1 MAKAVSAAAKM
12 LVQAAGD
19 VSARPRAVAGADQ
32 VVINGQVLNR
42 AQAVALE
49 RAAVLA
55 QGSIEERRQAAAMVR
70 RVEGQLASARE
81 AAAVEA
87 GIVETV
93 ATLGG
98 RKAGVELEVVETAS
112 FVRDTHGAVLRHQG
126 EPVLKVETA
135 TRAKRIDGLESLW
148 KSGAL
153 DDQALADGMLYR
165 QTVAKAQASVG
176 SSLNERT
183 GAPRMNSDG
192 AVWSALDRGYAA
204 LRLRLVKA
212 AVGDARAMEVLDAVA
227 GRGVTIRTLAGG
239 GDVRASNVKRLVIA
253 LREAGPL
260 LRTTDEQLKRVLRI
274 RATKST

>member
-1 MAKAVSAAAKM
+1 MARAVSAAAKM
-12 LVQAAGD
+12 LAHAASVLD
-19 VSARPRAVAGADQ
+19 ADQ
-32 VVINGQVLNR
+32 IIVNGQALNR

-55 QGSIEERRQAAAMVR
+55 RGSIEERRQAAAMVR

-87 GIVETV
+87 GIVESV
-93 ATLGG
+93 NVLGG
-98 RKAGVELEVVETAS
+98 AEAGVTLEVVETAS

-135 TRAKRIDGLESLW
+135 TRAKRVDGLESLW

-183 GAPRMNSDG
+183 GAPRMDSDG
-192 AVWSALDRGYAA
+192 AVWTALDRGLAA
-204 LRLRLVKA
+204 VRLRLIKT
-212 AVGDARAMEVLDAVA
+212 AVGDPRAMEVLDAVA
-227 GRGVTIRTLAGG
+227 GRGVTIWSIGG
-239 GDVRASNVKRLVIA
+239 GGNERVCNAKLLARALTVA
-253 LREAGPL
+253 APL
-260 LRTTDEQLKRVLRI
+260 LRVSDEKLKKVLANRGG
-274 RATKST
+274 

>member
-12 LVQAAGD
+12 LVQAAGE
-19 VSARPRAVAGADQ
+19 VGARPRALAGADQ

-81 AAAVEA
+81 AAQVEV

-93 ATLGG
+93 AALGG
-98 RKAGVELEVVETAS
+98 KKAGVELEVVETAS
-112 FVRDTHGAVLRHQG
+112 FVRDAHGAVLRHQG

-135 TRAKRIDGLESLW
+135 TRAKRVDGLESLW

-153 DDQALADGMLYR
+153 NDQALADGMLYR
-165 QTVAKAQASVG
+165 QTVAKAQASLG
-176 SSLNERT
+176 SCLNERT

-192 AVWSALDRGYAA
+192 AVWSALERGLAA
-204 LRLRLVKA
+204 VRLRLIKT
-212 AVGDARAMEVLDAVA
+212 AVADTRSMEVLDAVA
-227 GRGVTIRTLAGG
+227 GRGITIRTLAGG
-239 GDVRASNVKRLVIA
+239 GDVREKNTRLLAQALKVAS
-253 LREAGPL
+253 PL
-260 LRTTDEQLKRVLRI
+260 LRTSDEQLKRALRI
-274 RATKST
+274 RAAKSM

>member
-1 MAKAVSAAAKM
+1 MAEEVSAAAKM
-12 LVQAAGD
+12 LAQAAGD
-19 VSARPRAVAGADQ
+19 VSARPRAVVEPDRII
-32 VVINGQVLNR
+32 INGQVLNR

-55 QGSIEERRQAAAMVR
+55 QGSIEERRQAATMVR
-70 RVEGQLASARE
+70 RVESQLASARE

-87 GIVETV
+87 GIAESVV
-93 ATLGG
+93 TLGG
-98 RKAGVELEVVETAS
+98 AAAGVALEVVETAS

-126 EPVLKVETA
+126 EPVLKVEIA
-135 TRAKRIDGLESLW
+135 TRAKRVDGLESLW

-153 DDQALADGMLYR
+153 DDQALEDGLLYR
-165 QTVAKAQASVG
+165 QTVDKAQASVG

-183 GAPRMNSDG
+183 GTPRMNSDG

-204 LRLRLVKA
+204 LRLRLVRT

-227 GRGVTIRTLAGG
+227 GRGVTIRALAGG
-239 GDVRASNVKRLVIA
+239 GDVRAGNVRRLVLA

-274 RATKST
+274 RATKSM

>member
-1 MAKAVSAAAKM
+1 MAKAVSAAARM
-12 LVQAAGD
+12 LAHAASVLD
-19 VSARPRAVAGADQ
+19 ADQ
-32 VVINGQVLNR
+32 IIVNGQALNR

-87 GIVETV
+87 GIVESV
-93 ATLGG
+93 IALGG
-98 RKAGVELEVVETAS
+98 AEAGVTLEVVETAS

-135 TRAKRIDGLESLW
+135 TRAKRVDGLESLW

-204 LRLRLVKA
+204 LRLRLVKT

-227 GRGVTIRTLAGG
+227 GRGVTVWSLGGG
-239 GDVRASNVKRLVIA
+239 GDVRAAQVKRLALA

-274 RATKST
+274 RAAKSM

>member
-1 MAKAVSAAAKM
+1 MGRAVSAAAKM
-12 LVQAAGD
+12 LATAAGE
-19 VSARPRAVAGADQ
+19 VGARRVAEAEPDSI
-32 VVINGQVLNR
+32 VINGQVLNR

-49 RAAVLA
+49 RAAELA
-55 QGSIEERRQAAAMVR
+55 KGSVEQRWQAAAMVR
-70 RVEGQLASARE
+70 RVEGQLSSARE

-93 ATLGG
+93 SVLGG
-98 RKAGVELEVVETAS
+98 EKAGVALEVVETAS
-112 FVRDTHGAVLRHQG
+112 FVRDGHGAVLRHQG

-135 TRAKRIDGLESLW
+135 TRAKRVDGLVSLYQSGSL
-148 KSGAL
+148 SGAEHE
-153 DDQALADGMLYR
+153 DGMLYR
-165 QTVAKAQASVG
+165 YMVSKAQASVG

-204 LRLRLVKA
+204 VRLKLVVA
-212 AVGDARAMEVLDAVA
+212 AVGDARAMAVLDAVA
-227 GRGVTIRTLAGG
+227 GRGVTIWSLGGG
-239 GDVRASNVKRLVIA
+239 GDVRAGNVRRLVLA

-274 RATKST
+274 RAAKST

>member
-12 LVQAAGD
+12 LVQAAGE
-19 VSARPRAVAGADQ
+19 VGARPRALAGADQ

-81 AAAVEA
+81 AAQVEV

-93 ATLGG
+93 AALGG
-98 RKAGVELEVVETAS
+98 KKAGVELEVVETAS
-112 FVRDTHGAVLRHQG
+112 FVRDAHGAVLRHQG

-135 TRAKRIDGLESLW
+135 TRAKRVDGLESLW

-153 DDQALADGMLYR
+153 NDQALADGMLYR
-165 QTVAKAQASVG
+165 QTVAKAQASLG
-176 SSLNERT
+176 SCLNERT
-183 GAPRMNSDG
+183 GAPRMSSDG
-192 AVWSALDRGYAA
+192 AVWSALDRGLAA
-204 LRLRLVKA
+204 VRLRLIKT
-212 AVGDARAMEVLDAVA
+212 AVGDPRTMEVLDAVA
-227 GRGVTIRTLAGG
+227 GRGMTIRTLGG
-239 GDVRASNVKRLVIA
+239 GGNERVCNTKLLARALGV
-253 LREAGPL
+253 AGPL
-260 LRTTDEQLKRVLRI
+260 LRVSDEKLKRVLANRG
-274 RATKST
+274 R

>member
-1 MAKAVSAAAKM
+1 MAEAVSAAAKM
-12 LVQAAGD
+12 LAQAAGD
-19 VSARPRAVAGADQ
+19 VSTRPRAVVEPDRII
-32 VVINGQVLNR
+32 INGQTLNR

-55 QGSIEERRQAAAMVR
+55 QGSIEERRQAASMVR

-87 GIVETV
+87 GIAESVV
-93 ATLGG
+93 TLGG
-98 RKAGVELEVVETAS
+98 AAAGVTLEVVETAS

-126 EPVLKVETA
+126 ELVLKVETA
-135 TRAKRIDGLESLW
+135 TRAKRVDGLESLW

-153 DDQALADGMLYR
+153 DDQALEDGMLYR

-192 AVWSALDRGYAA
+192 AVWSALDRGLAA
-204 LRLRLVKA
+204 VRLRLVKA
-212 AVGDARAMEVLDAVA
+212 AVGDARTMDVLDAVA
-227 GRGVTIRTLAGG
+227 GRGVTIWSIGG
-239 GDVRASNVKRLVIA
+239 GGNERVCNTRLLVRALGVA
-253 LREAGPL
+253 APL
-260 LRTTDEQLKRVLRI
+260 LRVSDEKLKKVLANRGG
-274 RATKST
+274 

>member
-12 LVQAAGD
+12 LAQAAGD
-19 VSARPRAVAGADQ
+19 VSVRPQAEVEPDRII
-32 VVINGQVLNR
+32 INGQTLNR

-87 GIVETV
+87 GIVESV
-93 ATLGG
+93 IALGG
-98 RKAGVELEVVETAS
+98 VEAGVTLEVVETAS

-135 TRAKRIDGLESLW
+135 TRAKRVDGLESLW

-153 DDQALADGMLYR
+153 DDRALADGMLYR
-165 QTVAKAQASVG
+165 QTVAKAQASLG
-176 SSLNERT
+176 SCLAERT

-192 AVWSALDRGYAA
+192 AVWSALDRGLAA
-204 LRLRLVKA
+204 VRLRLIKT
-212 AVGDARAMEVLDAVA
+212 AVGDPRAMEVLDAVA
-227 GRGVTIRTLAGG
+227 GRGVTIWTLGG
-239 GDVRASNVKRLVIA
+239 GGNERACNIKLLVRALGV
-253 LREAGPL
+253 AGPL
-260 LRTTDEQLKRVLRI
+260 LKVSDEKLKRVLANRGG
-274 RATKST
+274 

>member
-12 LVQAAGD
+12 LAHAAS
-19 VSARPRAVAGADQ
+19 VMEADQ
-32 VVINGQVLNR
+32 IVVNGQVLNR

-55 QGSIEERRQAAAMVR
+55 QGSLEERRQAAAMVR

-81 AAAVEA
+81 AAEVAGGIVDSVIALGGVEA
-87 GIVETV
+87 GVT
-93 ATLGG
+93 
-98 RKAGVELEVVETAS
+98 LEVVETAS
-112 FVRDTHGAVLRHQG
+112 FVRDVHGAVLRHQG

-135 TRAKRIDGLESLW
+135 TRAKRVDGLESLW

-176 SSLNERT
+176 SCLNERT

-192 AVWSALDRGYAA
+192 AVWSALERGLAA
-204 LRLRLVKA
+204 VRLRLIKT

-227 GRGVTIRTLAGG
+227 GRGVTIRTLGG
-239 GDVRASNVKRLVIA
+239 GGNERVCNTKLLARALGV
-253 LREAGPL
+253 AGPL
-260 LRTTDEQLKRVLRI
+260 LRVSDEKLKRALANRGH
-274 RATKST
+274 

>member
-1 MAKAVSAAAKM
+1 MAEAVSAAAKM
-12 LVQAAGD
+12 LAQAAGD
-19 VSARPRAVAGADQ
+19 VSARPRAVVEPDQ
-32 VVINGQVLNR
+32 IIVNGQALNR
-42 AQAVALE
+42 AQAEALE

-55 QGSIEERRQAAAMVR
+55 QGSIEERRQAASMVR

-87 GIVETV
+87 GIVDSV
-93 ATLGG
+93 IALGG
-98 RKAGVELEVVETAS
+98 AEADVTLEVVETAS
-112 FVRDTHGAVLRHQG
+112 FVRDTYGAVMRHQG

-135 TRAKRIDGLESLW
+135 TRAKRIDGLESMW

-176 SSLNERT
+176 SSLNERA

-204 LRLRLVKA
+204 LRLRLVKT
-212 AVGDARAMEVLDAVA
+212 AVGEERAMALLDAVA
-227 GRGVTIRTLAGG
+227 GRGVTIWSLGGG
-239 GDVRASNVKRLVIA
+239 GDVRAGNIKRLAKA
-253 LREAGPL
+253 LQVAGPL

-274 RATKST
+274 RAAKSM

>member
-1 MAKAVSAAAKM
+1 MAEAVSAAAKM
-12 LVQAAGD
+12 LAQAAGD
-19 VSARPRAVAGADQ
+19 VSARPRAVVEPDRII
-32 VVINGQVLNR
+32 INGQALNR

-55 QGSIEERRQAAAMVR
+55 TGSIEDRRQAAAMVR

-87 GIVETV
+87 GIVDSV
-93 ATLGG
+93 IALGG
-98 RKAGVELEVVETAS
+98 AEAGVTLEVVETAS

-126 EPVLKVETA
+126 ELVLKVETA
-135 TRAKRIDGLESLW
+135 TRAKRVDGLESLW

-153 DDQALADGMLYR
+153 DDQALEDGMLYR

-192 AVWSALDRGYAA
+192 AVWSALDRGLAA
-204 LRLRLVKA
+204 VRLRLVKA
-212 AVGDARAMEVLDAVA
+212 AVGDPRAMEVLDAVA
-227 GRGVTIRTLAGG
+227 GRGVTIRMLGG
-239 GDVRASNVKRLVIA
+239 GGNERVCNTKLLARALGV
-253 LREAGPL
+253 AGPL
-260 LRTTDEQLKRVLRI
+260 LRVSDEKLKRVLANRG
-274 RATKST
+274 R

>member
-12 LVQAAGD
+12 LVQAAGE
-19 VSARPRAVAGADQ
+19 VGARPRALSGADQ

-81 AAAVEA
+81 AAQVEV

-93 ATLGG
+93 AALGG
-98 RKAGVELEVVETAS
+98 KKAGVELEVVETAS
-112 FVRDTHGAVLRHQG
+112 FVRDGHGCVVRHQG
-126 EPVLKVETA
+126 EPVLKLETA
-135 TRAKRIDGLESLW
+135 TRAKRVDGLESLW

-153 DDQALADGMLYR
+153 DDQVLADGMLYR

-183 GAPRMNSDG
+183 GVPRMNSDG
-192 AVWSALDRGYAA
+192 AVWSALDRGLAA
-204 LRLRLVKA
+204 VRLRLVKA
-212 AVGDARAMEVLDAVA
+212 AVADARSMEVLDAVA
-227 GRGVTIRTLAGG
+227 GRGVTIWTLGGG
-239 GDVRASNVKRLVIA
+239 GDVRAGNIKRLVLA
-253 LREAGPL
+253 LRAAAPL
-260 LRTTDEQLKRVLRI
+260 LRASDEQLKRALRI
-274 RATKST
+274 RAAKSM

>member
-12 LVQAAGD
+12 LAHAASVLD
-19 VSARPRAVAGADQ
+19 ADQ
-32 VVINGQVLNR
+32 IIVNGQALNR

-55 QGSIEERRQAAAMVR
+55 VGSIEERRQAAAMVR
-70 RVEGQLASARE
+70 RVEGQLRSARD

-87 GIVETV
+87 GITETV

-98 RKAGVELEVVETAS
+98 KKAGIETELVETAS
-112 FVRDTHGAVLRHQG
+112 FVRDGHGCVVRHQG

-135 TRAKRIDGLESLW
+135 TRAKRVDGLESLW

-153 DDQALADGMLYR
+153 SDQALADGMLYR

-176 SSLNERT
+176 SSLNERA

-192 AVWSALDRGYAA
+192 AVWAALDRGLSAV
-204 LRLRLVKA
+204 RLRLVKT
-212 AVGDARAMEVLDAVA
+212 AVADARSMEVLDAVA

-239 GDVRASNVKRLVIA
+239 GDVRENNTRRLAQALKVASPF
-253 LREAGPL
+253 LRAS
-260 LRTTDEQLKRVLRI
+260 DEQLKRALRI
-274 RATKST
+274 RAAKSM

>member
-1 MAKAVSAAAKM
+1 MAKEVSAAAKM
-12 LVQAAGD
+12 LAHAASVLD
-19 VSARPRAVAGADQ
+19 ADQ
-32 VVINGQVLNR
+32 IIVNGQALNR

-55 QGSIEERRQAAAMVR
+55 QGSLEERRQAASMVR

-87 GIVETV
+87 GIVESVV
-93 ATLGG
+93 ALGG
-98 RKAGVELEVVETAS
+98 AEAGVTLEVVETAS

-135 TRAKRIDGLESLW
+135 TRAKRVDGLESMW
-148 KSGAL
+148 KSGWL
-153 DDQALADGMLYR
+153 DDQGLADGMLYR

-192 AVWSALDRGYAA
+192 AVWSALDRGLAA
-204 LRLRLVKA
+204 VRLRLIKTA
-212 AVGDARAMEVLDAVA
+212 IGDARAMEVLDAVA
-227 GRGVTIRTLAGG
+227 GRGVTIRTLGG
-239 GDVRASNVKRLVIA
+239 GGNERVCNTKLLVSA
-253 LREAGPL
+253 LGIAGPL
-260 LRTTDEQLKRVLRI
+260 LKVSDEKLKRVLANRGH
-274 RATKST
+274 